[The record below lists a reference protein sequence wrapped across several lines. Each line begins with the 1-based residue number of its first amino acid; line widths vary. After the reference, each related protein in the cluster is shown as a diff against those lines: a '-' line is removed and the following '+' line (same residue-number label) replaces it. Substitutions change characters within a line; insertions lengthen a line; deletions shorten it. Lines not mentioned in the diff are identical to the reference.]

1 MRTLNTEKRQVVR
14 NVRKAAACA
23 ALALLAVAAA
33 GCVTAGG
40 GSERAVIRA
49 KNRVAP
55 ALVHIRPVKEVYARG
70 KREEVVAIGSGFIIS
85 PDGYVCTNEHVI
97 GQSRAVACILSDR
110 NEVEAEVV
118 GVDPYTDIGVLK
130 LKTERPLPYVTLGDS
145 EKIES
150 GQTVLALG
158 SPHGLARSVSLGII
172 SVTDRH
178 LDAAEARTSPFN
190 NWIQTDAAINPGNS
204 GGPLVNLR
212 GEVIGVNARML
223 RGAENVGFA
232 IPINV
237 AKEVIDAIIRDG
249 RVRRSWVGISLQE
262 MMAKTDDPTQRGV
275 VISDIDP
282 LSPASEAALR
292 PGDVLVAVNGT
303 PVDAR
308 FPEDLPPIRKRITDL
323 PIGEKAVFTVRRGDE
338 TLDLEVLTEDAGE
351 FRGTEREFP
360 DWGFT
365 AGELTLDQVRRAQ
378 LPARVGVI
386 VSGVQVGGIAAS
398 ARLDQGDIILEMDNE
413 AIENLAH
420 FTRLYQAAV
429 EARKG
434 LVLLRV
440 KRGALTRF
448 VLIRQESTATPLLPE
463 DTDGHVE

>member
-1 MRTLNTEKRQVVR
+1 MINIRRL
-14 NVRKAAACA
+14 AACA
-23 ALALLAVAAA
+23 ALALLAAIAA
-33 GCVTAGG
+33 GCVTPGG

-97 GQSRAVACILSDR
+97 GQSRAVACILSDK

-130 LKTERPLPYVTLGDS
+130 LKTDRPLPYVTLGDS
-145 EKIES
+145 ERIES
-150 GQTVLALG
+150 GQTVMALG

-178 LDAAEARTSPFN
+178 LDAAEARMSPFN

-237 AKEVIDAIIRDG
+237 AKEVIDEIIRDG

-292 PGDVLVAVNGT
+292 PGDVLIAVNGA

-323 PIGEKAVFTVRRGDE
+323 PIGEKAVFTVRRG
-338 TLDLEVLTEDAGE
+338 A
-351 FRGTEREFP
+351 P
-360 DWGFT
+360 
-365 AGELTLDQVRRAQ
+365 APASVR
-378 LPARVGVI
+378 P
-386 VSGVQVGGIAAS
+386 
-398 ARLDQGDIILEMDNE
+398 
-413 AIENLAH
+413 
-420 FTRLYQAAV
+420 
-429 EARKG
+429 
-434 LVLLRV
+434 
-440 KRGALTRF
+440 
-448 VLIRQESTATPLLPE
+448 P
-463 DTDGHVE
+463 

>member
-1 MRTLNTEKRQVVR
+1 M
-14 NVRKAAACA
+14 AAWA
-23 ALALLAVAAA
+23 ALALLTAGAA

-40 GSERAVIRA
+40 ASERAVIRA

-55 ALVHIRPVKEVYARG
+55 ALVHIRPVQEVYARG
-70 KREEVVAIGSGFIIS
+70 KREEVVTIGSGFIIS
-85 PDGYVCTNEHVI
+85 PEGYVCTNEHVI
-97 GQSRAVACILSDR
+97 GQSRTVACILSDR
-110 NEVEAEVV
+110 SEVEAEVV

-130 LKTERPLPYVTLGDS
+130 LKMEGPLPYVKLGDS
-145 EKIES
+145 ARIES
-150 GQTVLALG
+150 GQTVMALG
-158 SPHGLARSVSLGII
+158 SPHGLARSVSLGIV

-178 LDAAEARTSPFN
+178 LDAAEVRTSPFN

-237 AKEVIDAIIRDG
+237 AKEVIDAILRDG

-262 MMAKTDDPTQRGV
+262 MMAKTDDPAQRGV

-282 LSPASEAALR
+282 LSPASEAGLR
-292 PGDVLVAVNGT
+292 PGDVLAAVNGVA
-303 PVDAR
+303 VDAR
-308 FPEDLPPIRKRITDL
+308 FPEDLPPIRKRITSL
-323 PIGEKAVFTVRRGDE
+323 PIGEKAVFTVMRGDQ
-338 TLDLEVLTEDAGE
+338 TLDLAVLTEDAGE

-360 DWGFT
+360 EWGFT
-365 AGELTLDQVRRAQ
+365 AGELTLEQVRRAQ
-378 LPARVGVI
+378 LPARMGI
-386 VSGVQVGGIAAS
+386 MVSGVQVGGIAAS
-398 ARLDQGDIILEMDNE
+398 ARLDQGDIVLEMDSE

-420 FTRLYQAAV
+420 FTRLYEAAV
-429 EARKG
+429 AARKSKA
-434 LVLLRV
+434 LLRV

-448 VLIRQESTATPLLPE
+448 VLIKQEAAATPLLLE

>member
-1 MRTLNTEKRQVVR
+1 M
-14 NVRKAAACA
+14 AAWA
-23 ALALLAVAAA
+23 ALALLTAGAA

-40 GSERAVIRA
+40 ASERAVIRA

-55 ALVHIRPVKEVYARG
+55 ALVHIRPVQEVYARG
-70 KREEVVAIGSGFIIS
+70 KREEVVTIGSGFIIS
-85 PDGYVCTNEHVI
+85 PEGYVCTNEHVI
-97 GQSRAVACILSDR
+97 GQSRTVACILSDR
-110 NEVEAEVV
+110 SEVEAEVV

-130 LKTERPLPYVTLGDS
+130 LKMEGPLPYVKLGDS
-145 EKIES
+145 ARIES
-150 GQTVLALG
+150 GQTVMALG
-158 SPHGLARSVSLGII
+158 SPHGLARSVSLGIV

-178 LDAAEARTSPFN
+178 LDVAEVRTSPFN

-237 AKEVIDAIIRDG
+237 AKEVIDAILREG

-262 MMAKTDDPTQRGV
+262 MMAKTDDPAQRGV

-282 LSPASEAALR
+282 LSPASEAGLR
-292 PGDVLVAVNGT
+292 PGDVLAAVNGVA
-303 PVDAR
+303 VDAR
-308 FPEDLPPIRKRITDL
+308 FPEDLPPIRKRITSL
-323 PIGEKAVFTVRRGDE
+323 PIGEKAVFTVMRGDQ
-338 TLDLEVLTEDAGE
+338 TLDLAVLTEDAGE

-360 DWGFT
+360 EWGFT
-365 AGELTLDQVRRAQ
+365 AGELTLEQVRRAQ
-378 LPARVGVI
+378 LPARMGI
-386 VSGVQVGGIAAS
+386 MVSGVQVGGIAAS
-398 ARLDQGDIILEMDNE
+398 ARLDQGDIVLEMDNE

-420 FTRLYQAAV
+420 FTRLYEAAV
-429 EARKG
+429 AARKSK
-434 LVLLRV
+434 VLLRV

-448 VLIRQESTATPLLPE
+448 VLIKQEAAATLLLE